1 MTDRSHDAPSDNRAL
16 NAARHNPLAAVGI
29 AFALGFALAV
39 RGRDDEEDARHPALS
54 RARNQIKGAI
64 IGGVSAA
71 ISQQLRSFIEDQGGL
86 GALLAAAGIELPGG
100 DGDDEDAYEPA

>member
-1 MTDRSHDAPSDNRAL
+1 MTEHSEEAPSTNRAL
-16 NAARHNPLAAVGI
+16 TAARHNPLATVGI

-39 RGRDDEEDARHPALS
+39 RGSDDEDDVRHPAIS

-71 ISQQLRSFIEDQGGL
+71 ISQQLRSFIEDQGGV
-86 GALLAAAGIELPGG
+86 GALLAAAGIDIPGSHH
-100 DGDDEDAYEPA
+100 DDEDAYEPA

>member
-1 MTDRSHDAPSDNRAL
+1 MTDRIDKGSTGRRAL
-16 NAARHNPLAAVGI
+16 AAAQHNPLATVGI

-39 RGRDDEEDARHPALS
+39 RGSDDEDGVRHPAVS

-71 ISQQLRSFIEDQGGL
+71 ISQQLRSFIEEQGGV
-86 GALLAAAGIELPGG
+86 GALLAAAGLDLPSLH
-100 DGDDEDAYEPA
+100 GDDEDAYDAA